1 MLPAALRLQSFAT
14 KLTAAPAAASNS
26 FSPNTAR
33 STTGCRPLYI
43 SKSRLSFIS
52 GRLYPCSI
60 ARLARAAVKSK
71 RAKADEASSDAL
83 LKDESHLLL
92 DQARISEGEI
102 PTDPAD
108 FERRLSAIM
117 DIAV

>member
-1 MLPAALRLQSFAT
+1 MPRVLEL
-14 KLTAAPAAASNS
+14 K
-26 FSPNTAR
+26 PNH
-33 STTGCRPLYI
+33 P
-43 SKSRLSFIS
+43 
-52 GRLYPCSI
+52 I
-60 ARLARAAVKSK
+60 AKKLAR

-83 LKDESHLLL
+83 LKDEAHLLL
-92 DQARISEGEI
+92 DQERIYEGEI